1 MNRAEA
7 RAEINSRPELV
18 LSLLEK
24 SKGGKQ
30 YICPYCSSGAGRN
43 GTGALTYYPDTHRFY
58 CFACDTNNPGEGF
71 SNPGQDVLG
80 ALRIIN
86 GCTEQEAFEQAGLI
100 IDEYDPQRATRSAQR
115 DFATDKGVNTT
126 PAPEAAKTA
135 SQELT
140 EATDHT
146 AYYKECRERLQRSP
160 EAIFYLQA
168 RGISKDT
175 AAAYWIGFD
184 PQSDPA
190 QSSHPTPRI
199 IFPTCSTHYVA
210 RAIDPNTPKNFAKM
224 NNKGGRPAIFNA
236 KILQDSSTETIFV
249 TEGGFDA
256 LSIIEVGAAAI
267 ALNSTSNASKLI
279 DLLRQERTAATLV
292 LCLDNDKAGQN
303 CTKIIKEGLQ
313 RLNISYVTADIC
325 GGYKDPNEH
334 LQASRESFT
343 AAVQE
348 AIRTTAARPDNISY
362 YIDAIMSREISELR
376 EGRIEHTGFKNFDEQ
391 TGGLYAGL
399 YVIAAGSSIGKTTF
413 CTQLADQLATAGND
427 VLFFSM
433 EQSRL
438 EIVSKSLARRTA
450 QEDISTAANSLQIRQ
465 WHFKRNDP
473 DRKEE
478 RVLNAAEAYK
488 KDIGE
493 RLSIIEGNFDCNCS
507 LIGDKIRNYVK
518 RTGTKPVVFVDY
530 LQILQPEQDKN
541 GRTQTTKETIDN
553 VITQL
558 KQISRELKLT
568 VIVISSISRAAY
580 YTDFSMESLK
590 ESGNIEFTADVIIG
604 LQLQCMNDKI
614 FNSPPTADLGKKKK
628 IIEAAKA
635 ESPRKIELKCVKN
648 RYGIATFKMYYNYY
662 PSHDLFTEGTYC
674 YVEAEEPKK
683 AAQKH
688 KTLEEIE
695 AGSGAIQIKRRS
707 SK

>member
-1 MNRAEA
+1 MTREQA
-7 RAEINSRPELV
+7 REEFNSRPELV

-30 YICPYCSSGAGRN
+30 YNCPYCSSGAGRN
-43 GTGALTYYPDTHRFY
+43 GTGALTYYPDTHSFY
-58 CFACDTNNPGEGF
+58 CFACVTNNPGEGF
-71 SNPGQDVLG
+71 ALKQDVLG
-80 ALRIIN
+80 AYRLIN
-86 GCTEQEAFEQAGLI
+86 ECSETEAFSQVGI
-100 IDEYDPQRATRSAQR
+100 VIDEYSTQNATRNAQS
-115 DFATDKGVNTT
+115 DFSEGKRVNTP
-126 PAPEAAKTA
+126 PATEAAKTA

-146 AYYKECRERLQRSP
+146 AYYRECKERLQRSP
-160 EAIFYLQA
+160 EAISYLQA
-168 RGISKDT
+168 RGISLDT
-175 AAAYWIGFD
+175 ALQYWIGFD
-184 PQSDPA
+184 PKADPA
-190 QSSHPTPRI
+190 QSNHPTARI

-210 RAIDPNTPKNFAKM
+210 RAIDPNTPGNFAKM
-224 NNKGGRPAIFNA
+224 NNKGGKPAIFNA
-236 KILQDSSTETIFV
+236 KVLKDSSTETIFV

-267 ALNSTSNASKLI
+267 ALNSTSNANKLI

-334 LQASRESFT
+334 LQANRDSFT

-348 AIRTTAARPDNISY
+348 AERQTAARPDNISY

-376 EGRIEHTGFKNFDEQ
+376 EGRIESTGFKNFDEQ

-450 QEDISTAANSLQIRQ
+450 QEDIATAANSLQIRQ

-473 DRKEE
+473 DQKQE
-478 RVLNAAEAYK
+478 RVLKAADAYK

-530 LQILQPEQDKN
+530 LQILQPEKDER

-553 VITQL
+553 VVTEL
-558 KQISRELKLT
+558 KRISRELKLT
-568 VIVISSISRAAY
+568 VIVISSINRAAY

-590 ESGNIEFTADVIIG
+590 ESGNVEFTADFIAG

-635 ESPRKIELKCVKN
+635 ESPRKLELKCVKN
-648 RYGIATFKMYYNYY
+648 RYGIATFKLYYNYY

-674 YVEAEEPKK
+674 YTEAEEPKK
-683 AAQKH
+683 AGRKLQD
-688 KTLEEIE
+688 LEEIPI
-695 AGSGAIQIKRRS
+695 GSGATEIKRRL
-707 SK
+707 KK